1 MYYFA
6 ATVSILMQDLLD
18 ELIELF
24 ADLVMNSEPG
34 SRHLYYPSLD
44 SLAFLAD
51 CQSRPSLSPGAGR
64 LAERRLLTLGEFLAG
79 LASRGPREQRSFP
92 EACRVVAERGLQARC
107 QEMSRAIRA
116 LADGS

>member
-1 MYYFA
+1 
-6 ATVSILMQDLLD
+6 MQDILD

-51 CQSRPSLSPGAGR
+51 CQSRPLGRPGAAR
-64 LAERRLLTLGEFLAG
+64 LAERRLLKIGDFLAE
-79 LASRGPREQRSFP
+79 LASRGPRAQRSYP

-107 QEMSRAIRA
+107 QELSRAIEA
-116 LADGS
+116 LTDGSQARGRPGV

>member
-1 MYYFA
+1 
-6 ATVSILMQDLLD
+6 MQDILD

-51 CQSRPSLSPGAGR
+51 CQSRPFGTPGAAR
-64 LAERRLLTLGEFLAG
+64 LAERRLLTLSDFLAE
-79 LASRGPREQRSFP
+79 LASRGPRAERSFP
-92 EACRVVAERGLQARC
+92 EACRVVADRGLQARC
-107 QEMSRAIRA
+107 RELSRAIEA
-116 LADGS
+116 LADGNQARGRPGV

>member
-1 MYYFA
+1 
-6 ATVSILMQDLLD
+6 MQDILD

-51 CQSRPSLSPGAGR
+51 SRPRPFPSPGGPR
-64 LAERRLLTLGEFLAG
+64 LAERGLLKIGDFLAEV
-79 LASRGPREQRSFP
+79 ASRGPRAQRSFP

-107 QEMSRAIRA
+107 RELSRAIEA
-116 LADGS
+116 LADGNQARGRPGV